1 MGAFVDLIHSKLVLR
16 HSPGND
22 SGAERTVLSLET
34 FLSLTFKS
42 TGSEVGIFPAVAASM
57 KDTSTGTLPL
67 LAAMG

>member
-42 TGSEVGIFPAVAASM
+42 RGSEVGIFPAVGM